1 MWRQIARAT
10 STNRIVKTSPPKKSD
25 SDLVVDILK
34 QKTFVDKKAKITGV
48 KMDVKEPPVGVEGY
62 QNIALRD
69 GEPNENIVKWIKRN
83 YLLYMP

>member
-1 MWRQIARAT
+1 
-10 STNRIVKTSPPKKSD
+10 
-25 SDLVVDILK
+25 
-34 QKTFVDKKAKITGV
+34 
-48 KMDVKEPPVGVEGY
+48 MDVKEPPVGVEGY